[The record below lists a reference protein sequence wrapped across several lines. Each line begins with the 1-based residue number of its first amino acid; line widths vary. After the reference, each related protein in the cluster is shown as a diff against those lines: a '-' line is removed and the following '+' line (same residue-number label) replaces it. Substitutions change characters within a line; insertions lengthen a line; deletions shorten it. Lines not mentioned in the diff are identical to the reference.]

1 MPRHV
6 FTRAELYAQVW
17 REPMRTVAQRL
28 GLSDVGLAKACRAAL
43 IPVPPRGYWAKLQH
57 QKVVAAPPPLP
68 ARPGQPDRVILSPA
82 PPKAA
87 PAASL
92 LAALDDASQS
102 APIIAPLDL
111 KRAHPIV
118 RAWIEQNDRR
128 RREARQAGWAVG
140 GEDWSSALRQ
150 RQLLL
155 YSALLQ
161 ALAGRGFELKAE
173 RHPDVGVT
181 ASKTGE
187 SVRFNLSPRATIV
200 PRPATKG
207 ELSLQPDRTV
217 VRAAVPAGD
226 LKIKLHGP
234 LTVPAEYRELKQPL
248 EDQLNLVI
256 ASLEAGIVELGEQR
270 QRRQHRQ
277 AEWEAQQA
285 RRRRREAYG
294 QAQAQQHER
303 LLREAQCFE
312 QAAQVRRLI
321 AAAEQAPSAAR
332 PEFAAWKAWALEQ
345 AQALDPLASGSLS
358 LALLEPFNDADA
370 L

>member
-57 QKVVAAPPPLP
+57 QKAVAAPAPLP

-87 PAASL
+87 PPASL
-92 LAALDDASQS
+92 LAALDEASKC

-118 RAWIEQNDRR
+118 RAWIEQNDRY
-128 RREARQAGWAVG
+128 RREARLAGWAIN
-140 GEDWSSALRQ
+140 GEDWSCGLRQ
-150 RQLLL
+150 RQLRL
-155 YSALLQ
+155 YSALLI
-161 ALAGRGFELKAE
+161 ALAARGFELTAE
-173 RHPDVGVT
+173 RHPDTGVT
-181 ASKTGE
+181 LAKAGE
-187 SVRFNLSPRATIV
+187 SLRFNLSPRAKIV
-200 PRPATKG
+200 PRPATKE
-207 ELSLQPDRTV
+207 ELSLQPDRPV
-217 VRAAVPAGD
+217 LRATVPAGD
-226 LKIKLHGP
+226 LKIRLHGP
-234 LTVPAEYRELKQPL
+234 LSVPSEFREVKQPL

-270 QRRQHRQ
+270 QWRLQRQ
-277 AEWEAQQA
+277 ADWEAQQA
-285 RRRRREAYG
+285 RRRRLEAYG
-294 QAQAQQHER
+294 QAKAQRHER
-303 LLREAQCFE
+303 LLREAQHFE
-312 QAAQVRRLI
+312 QAAQLRRLI
-321 AAAEQAPSAAR
+321 AAAEQAPLAAR
-332 PEFAAWKAWALEQ
+332 PQFAAWKAWALEQ
-345 AQALDPLASGSLS
+345 AQALDPVASGSLS
-358 LALLEPFNDADA
+358 LTLLEPFDDADA